1 MAPLLFARLK
11 ADVELEMRR
20 GAWYRVLEHDDLQ
33 AVLDV
38 NHQRV
43 GVLKAWL
50 EIQPRPPL
58 QWSIVSSPPGSRK
71 VPRELGQA
79 YVVCPNCRGRSPLPK
94 RGNTLQCRRC
104 REEFELETIT

>member
-20 GAWYRVLEHDDLQ
+20 GAWYRVIELDDLQ

-38 NHQRV
+38 NNQRV
-43 GVLKAWL
+43 GVLRDWL
-50 EIQPRPPL
+50 EIQARPPL
-58 QWSIVSSPPGSRK
+58 QWSIVAPPAGSRK
-71 VPRELGQA
+71 VPPELRQA
-79 YVVCPNCRGRSPLPK
+79 YIVCPNCRGRSPLPK
-94 RGNTLQCRRC
+94 RGHALECRRC